1 MKAVLYGATG
11 TIGRRIAAELRARGH
26 EVETPRRDVLDPGSV
41 ARAVEGADA
50 VLSAYGPG
58 ASGDVGT
65 VVEAAR
71 SLVEGARR
79 AGIRRLIVVGG
90 AGSLKTGDGE
100 LIDSP
105 RFPAEL
111 RPIAQAHRDALA
123 VYRASGL
130 DWTFYAPA
138 ALIAP
143 GERTGRYRTG
153 EGDLITDGSG
163 QSRISAEDYAAAFV
177 DELETPRRVGKLA
190 TVAY

>member
-1 MKAVLYGATG
+1 MKTVLYGATG
-11 TIGRRIAAELRARGH
+11 TIGRRIAAELKARGH
-26 EVETPRRDVLDPGSV
+26 DVRTPQRDVLDPASV
-41 ARAVEGADA
+41 AEAATGADA

-58 ASGDVGT
+58 ISGRVGN

-71 SLVEGARR
+71 SLVDGARQ

-90 AGSLKTGDGE
+90 AGSLKAGGRD

-105 RFPAEL
+105 QFPAEL

-123 VYRASGL
+123 VYQASGL
-130 DWTFYAPA
+130 EWTFYAPA

-143 GERTGRYRTG
+143 GERTGKYRTG
-153 EGDLITDGSG
+153 GGDLITDESG

-177 DELETPRRVGKLA
+177 DELETPRYVGKLA